1 MKPITSVISLMT
13 ATLLLSG
20 CNDSDSKMVTA
31 CETAL
36 KERLLAPSLYKRIE
50 IDERK
55 MPTDH
60 GSYEARLVKRGQRDP
75 SFTDEEIKDRLRRFD
90 KGLSN
95 PIVFALFI
103 KYDSPNIYGTPIRY
117 HAVCGYLDDPEDHSE
132 PTQYE
137 VEVNGKTVNEWSES
151 KEARY

>member
-1 MKPITSVISLMT
+1 MKPITSVISLMI

-50 IDERK
+50 IDETK
-55 MPTDH
+55 MSADH
-60 GSYEARLVKRGQRDP
+60 ESYEARLVKRGQRDP
-75 SFTDEEIKDRLRRFD
+75 SFTDEKIKDRLRRFD

-95 PIVFALFI
+95 PVLLAVFI
-103 KYDSPNIYGTPIRY
+103 RYDSPNIYGTPIRY
-117 HAVCGYLDDPEDHSE
+117 HAVCGYLDDPEDYSE
-132 PTQYE
+132 PTAYN
-137 VEVNGKTVNEWSES
+137 VEVNGKTDNEWSDS

>member
-1 MKPITSVISLMT
+1 MA

-55 MPTDH
+55 MPADH
-60 GSYEARLVKRGQRDP
+60 ESYEARLVKRGQRDP

-90 KGLSN
+90 IGLSK
-95 PIVFALFI
+95 PIVFAVFI
-103 KYDSPNIYGTPIRY
+103 KYDSPNTYGTPIRY

-132 PTQYE
+132 PTQYK
-137 VEVNGKTVNEWSES
+137 VEVNGKTDNEWSES

>member
-1 MKPITSVISLMT
+1 MT
-13 ATLLLSG
+13 ATLLLSS

-36 KERLLAPSLYKRIE
+36 KERLLAPSLYRRIE

-55 MPTDH
+55 MPTNH
-60 GSYEARLVKRGQRDP
+60 ESYEARLVKRGQRDP

-90 KGLSN
+90 AGLSN

-117 HAVCGYLDDPEDHSE
+117 HAACGYLDDPEDHSE
-132 PTQYE
+132 PKWDN
-137 VEVNGKTVNEWSES
+137 VEVNGKTDNEWSDS
-151 KEARY
+151 KAARY